1 MKAKP
6 TPKKTEEA
14 QVEKP
19 EEAQVEKPEEAPET
33 STTLSIRLA
42 PDLTTYSSD
51 ADASL
56 REALRTLATYA
67 SSQKDPELVNDQDV
81 LIDYRIVMVSQ
92 QGRVEVEN
100 LMVVHGALDAENEVD
115 GQELFEQQVNL
126 MTRPLKTGYMRW
138 LRALL

>member
-14 QVEKP
+14 QVEKT
-19 EEAQVEKPEEAPET
+19 EET
-33 STTLSIRLA
+33 STMLSIRLA
-42 PDLTTYSSD
+42 PALMTYSSD

-81 LIDYRIVMVSQ
+81 LIQYRIVMVSQ

-138 LRALL
+138 LRSLL